1 MKSKTEK
8 KLIHPID
15 TSVYKE
21 ETYNDFVSRE
31 EFINRTGIFVSPD
44 YFGYIYDIEFKES
57 GVSADEFIRDYVE
70 KYSTCIQEIPLQ
82 GSFRYEVMDEDVNCV
97 GEYDECHD
105 PNIWEIVNSLA
116 MNSKAE
122 FEKRYNLI
130 EKLDKFEESTKGML
144 SLIKIAKDLHLCN
157 DILNGLLQFL
167 ANNEICAQE
176 IVGNEFLK
184 DIWDISLNQIR
195 MIYENM
201 GEKCRPFKQD
211 NKQDERED

>member
-1 MKSKTEK
+1 MAGKTEK
-8 KLIHPID
+8 TLIHPID
-15 TSVYKE
+15 ASTYKE
-21 ETYNDFVSRE
+21 KTYNDFVSRE

-44 YFGYIYDIEFKES
+44 YFAYIYDIEFKES
-57 GVSADEFIRDYVE
+57 GVSADEFIRDYEE

-97 GEYDECHD
+97 GEYDECYD

-116 MNSKAE
+116 RNSKAE

-167 ANNEICAQE
+167 ANNETCAQE

-201 GEKCRPFKQD
+201 GEKSRLINRGK
-211 NKQDERED
+211 NETKEE